1 MLEAC
6 KCAGFWGIG
15 SDTENSRAIC
25 KTGRRASKE
34 TGELGGKEFREGHH
48 DNPGAARQI
57 EMRRREVRG
66 VAFVGFILST
76 GLGYGNSGLG
86 NIGNLLTR
94 LGSD

>member
-1 MLEAC
+1 MR
-6 KCAGFWGIG
+6 GFPGV
-15 SDTENSRAIC
+15 SDRIQRILVASC